1 MIEEN
6 YTALD
11 LETTGLNPKYDKI
24 IEVGAVKVRNGQIID
39 RFQSLIRPGIM
50 LPEKITELTGITRQ
64 ELEEAPDSE
73 HVIPQVIEFL
83 GDDVILGHQVMFD
96 YSFLKKAAVNLNLW
110 KTEQNH
116 LGLDTLRLSRIYL
129 PELPSRRLSD
139 LCSYYGIEHQA
150 HRALGDAESTVR
162 LYEILLKIFYL
173 DSTELMD
180 KGAAHTKE
188 EREKT
193 FTPYPLI
200 YKIKRESP
208 IRPMQKQ
215 KLYSLLEQH
224 KIIPDYDVE
233 KLTRNEASRI
243 IDRIYFTYGR

>member
-1 MIEEN
+1 MEEN

-39 RFQSLIRPGIM
+39 RFQSLIRPGIT

-73 HVIPQVIEFL
+73 NVIPQVIEFL

-110 KTEQNH
+110 KSEQSH

-162 LYEILLKIFYL
+162 LYEILVEKFGTDSEKIF
-173 DSTELMD
+173 T
-180 KGAAHTKE
+180 A
-188 EREKT
+188 
-193 FTPYPLI
+193 FPLI

>member
-1 MIEEN
+1 MIEN

-24 IEVGAVKVRNGQIID
+24 IEVGAVKVRNGEIID
-39 RFQSLIRPGIM
+39 RFQQLIRPGIA
-50 LPEKITELTGITRQ
+50 LPEKITGLTGITQ
-64 ELEEAPDSE
+64 EELLEAKDSE
-73 HVIPQVIEFL
+73 EVIPQILDFL
-83 GDDVILGHQVMFD
+83 EDDVILGHSVMFD
-96 YSFLKKAAVNLNLW
+96 YSFLKKAAVNQNLW
-110 KTEQNH
+110 KPEQSH
-116 LGLDTLRLSRIYL
+116 LGIDTLRLSRIYL
-129 PELPSRRLSD
+129 PELPSRRLTD
-139 LCSYYGIEHQA
+139 LCLHYGIEHHA
-150 HRALGDAESTVR
+150 HRALGDAESTSQ
-162 LYEILLKIFYL
+162 LYSIFVK
-173 DSTELMD
+173 ELG
-180 KGAAHTKE
+180 KNQTLE

-193 FTPYPLI
+193 FAPFPLV

-208 IRPMQKQ
+208 IRPQQKQ